1 MRSLA
6 ISFNN
11 LVMDMRG
18 VPECEDKYGYG
29 EWDYKTS
36 PAGFYVANAQK
47 VSLNHVHIN
56 VEENASPVLAGVIA
70 HNANV
75 SLYEVSA
82 EKAGQEMPILERRG

>member
-1 MRSLA
+1 MKMEA
-6 ISFNN
+6 
-11 LVMDMRG
+11 
-18 VPECEDKYGYG
+18 
-29 EWDYKTS
+29 
-36 PAGFYVANAQK
+36 
-47 VSLNHVHIN
+47 LNHVHIN